1 MKQIMKHVVTGT
13 LLMAL
18 VFLMIPAS
26 VALASKGTHDG
37 SNIEL
42 NDPSKDEWNSIYN
55 TWDSEFSKVKGV
67 TYDKKINTL
76 TLSKYVNPN
85 AELRIYEMGDDFKIK
100 ISGTNEIKSIEA
112 NSDAWGCSIEVSG
125 TGTLTINKKREMDS
139 AIRIYGKCISNSLKV
154 KEGVV
159 LKVYKRNDEN
169 PSIQV
174 EGKNKSTIS
183 IAGMGDS
190 AFRVE
195 GPWEQHENVPVVVP
209 ATCMESTFVDY
220 EGDTNQY
227 VAVRDGDGYSIF
239 RKMAE
244 TVKDYPVYENAY
256 IWRHA
261 DEMAGL
267 VKEDATIEAV
277 LLDYDVRDADLLA
290 KAGDSGYDGLYYNWD
305 KNYFA
310 FCKLT
315 EILDTG
321 WYLGTDFEQI
331 DNPDAIPEGWEF
343 KVVGDNYATQYWGD
357 LSTLGKAGISKKT
370 AKKNGLTISWKA
382 VSGATGYQVRYSTS
396 SKMTN
401 AWYQDLASS
410 KKSVTIGN
418 LKSNVKIYVQVRA
431 LSTDA
436 NGGKNYGAWSSAVN
450 VKTK

>member
-1 MKQIMKHVVTGT
+1 MKQIMKHVVMGT

-26 VALASKGTHDG
+26 VALASKGTQDG

-55 TWDSEFSKVKGV
+55 TWDNEFSKVKGV
-67 TYDKKINTL
+67 TYDKKTNTL

-85 AELRIYEMGDDFKIK
+85 AELRLNDMGDDFKIK
-100 ISGTNEIKSIEA
+100 ISGTNELKSIEA
-112 NSDAWGCSIEVSG
+112 NSGGWGCSIEVSG
-125 TGTLTINKKREMDS
+125 TGTLTVNKNREMDT

-154 KEGVV
+154 KEGAV

-174 EGKNKSTIS
+174 EGKNKNTIS
-183 IAGMGDS
+183 IAGMADS

-195 GPWEQHENVPVVVP
+195 GPWAQRENVSVVAP
-209 ATCMESTFVDY
+209 ATCMESTFVEG

-227 VAVRDGDGYSIF
+227 VAVRDGDGYSLF
-239 RKMAE
+239 RKTTE

-256 IWRHA
+256 IWRNA

-267 VKEDATIEAV
+267 VKEDATMEAV
-277 LLDYDVRDADLLA
+277 LLDYDVWDVDLFA
-290 KAGDSGYDGLYYNWD
+290 KPEEKGYDGLYYNWD
-305 KNYFA
+305 KEYFA

-315 EILDTG
+315 EIPNTG
-321 WYLGTDFEQI
+321 WILATDFEQI
-331 DNPDAIPEGWEF
+331 DNPDSVPNEEF
-343 KVVGDNYATQYWGD
+343 QIVGDNYGTQYWGD

-370 AKKNGLTISWKA
+370 AKKNGLTVNWKA
-382 VSGATGYQVRYSTS
+382 VSGAKGYQVRYSTS

-410 KKSVTIGN
+410 KKSVTIDN

-431 LSTDA
+431 VSTDA